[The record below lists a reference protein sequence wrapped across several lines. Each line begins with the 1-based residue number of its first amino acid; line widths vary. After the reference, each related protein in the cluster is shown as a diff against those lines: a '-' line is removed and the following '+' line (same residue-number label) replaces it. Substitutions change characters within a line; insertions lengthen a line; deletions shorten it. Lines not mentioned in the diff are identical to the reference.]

1 MRVFG
6 TRLSR
11 SAQWNLNVGDFAVYQ
26 ALESYPF
33 QSACQ
38 SSGGNST
45 PQKPGLGERNSIP
58 TRMRLSEESPKVTTR
73 HACSS
78 LVARLVRTIS
88 ARIFTG
94 WCRKNR
100 PPCAFITIV
109 SVSSL
114 KFLPSAFLLEAR
126 TGMLIQSRRLRRS
139 VLICTFDMIQAIV
152 QAGQS

>member
-1 MRVFG
+1 M
-6 TRLSR
+6 
-11 SAQWNLNVGDFAVYQ
+11 
-26 ALESYPF
+26 P
-33 QSACQ
+33 
-38 SSGGNST
+38 
-45 PQKPGLGERNSIP
+45 
-58 TRMRLSEESPKVTTR
+58 LSEESPKVTTR

-78 LVARLVRTIS
+78 LVARLVRAIS

-114 KFLPSAFLLEAR
+114 NSLPSAFLLEAR

-139 VLICTFDMIQAIV
+139 VLICTFDMVQAIV
-152 QAGQS
+152 QAGQSLVNEGKSVRAQKNMKNRQTARGAFYGRQPES